1 MLAFT
6 VDVSLKD
13 EHSVRA
19 LNPDPHLTQHLDV
32 GQFQFMRW
40 FGPPVS
46 AQLLLIVLLPSGS

>member
-19 LNPDPHLTQHLDV
+19 LNPDPHLAQHLDV
-32 GQFQFMRW
+32 GQFQ
-40 FGPPVS
+40 GDLCDGLGH
-46 AQLLLIVLLPSGS
+46 Q